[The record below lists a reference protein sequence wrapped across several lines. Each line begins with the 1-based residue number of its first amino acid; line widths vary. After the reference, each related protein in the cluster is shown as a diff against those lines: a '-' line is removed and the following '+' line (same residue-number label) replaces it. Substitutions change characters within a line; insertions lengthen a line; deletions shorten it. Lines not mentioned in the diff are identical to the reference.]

1 MASIRKRGD
10 SWQARVNRKGYPEQI
25 KSFTS
30 RNDAAAWA
38 RLLESEFDKGIFV
51 SRTEAE
57 NTTLKELLN
66 RYLLE
71 VTPYKK
77 GAQVERYRINA
88 WLKSSLANRFLST
101 LRTTD
106 FAAWRDNRIKTDASP
121 NTIRLELAVISHMF
135 NIAKVEWGFE
145 SLSNPTENLR
155 LPKLSKGRTRR
166 VSDTEI
172 ELIIKHTESYELPPI
187 LKLALETGM
196 RRGEIASLVWANI
209 DLSSGTALLPCTKNG
224 DSRTVPLSSKCI
236 VLLKSLPRRID
247 GQVFGMTAH
256 AITYAFIRATKRAG
270 LSDIHV
276 HDVRHEAVSRLFER
290 GFSLPEVAAISG
302 HKTWA
307 MLKRYTHLKAEELAK
322 KMG

>member
-10 SWQARVNRKGYPEQI
+10 SWQARVNRKGYSEQI

-38 RLLESEFDKGIFV
+38 RLLESEFDKGIFI

-57 NTTLKELLN
+57 NTTLRELLN
-66 RYLLE
+66 RYLSE

-77 GAQVERYRINA
+77 GAQVERYRING

-106 FAAWRDNRIKTDASP
+106 FAAWRDNRIKAKASP

-135 NIAKVEWGFE
+135 NIAKAEWGFE
-145 SLSNPTENLR
+145 SLSNPIERLS
-155 LPKLSKGRTRR
+155 LPKLSNGRSRR
-166 VSDTEI
+166 VSDAEI
-172 ELIIKHTESYELPPI
+172 ELIIKNTESYELPQI
-187 LKLALETGM
+187 LRLALETGM
-196 RRGEIASLVWANI
+196 RRGEIASLAWANI
-209 DLSSGTALLPCTKNG
+209 DLPKGTALLPTTKNG
-224 DSRTVPLSSKCI
+224 DERTVPLSSKCI
-236 VLLKSLPRRID
+236 TLLKSLPRRID
-247 GQVFGMTAH
+247 GRVFGMTAH
-256 AITYAFIRATKRAG
+256 AITYAFIRAAKRAEI
-270 LSDIHV
+270 SDIHL

-307 MLKRYTHLKAEELAK
+307 MLKRYTHLKAEDLAK